1 MLLYAPKHSI
11 SVSKQRNSPSSIRN
25 QWLQAR
31 SIEIKSEMTYRSAE
45 RRTMS
50 SAHLAT
56 AADEKALESSR
67 SGAGFADQPCFFCW
81 LNIAKM
87 L

>member
-1 MLLYAPKHSI
+1 
-11 SVSKQRNSPSSIRN
+11 
-25 QWLQAR
+25 
-31 SIEIKSEMTYRSAE
+31 MTYRSAE